1 MASTA
6 IMGLMK
12 ALGQKLP
19 KTVTKTKPI
28 IKKDKNKSN
37 EITKKQFIKIRKTKK
52 DLGSQVS
59 TADKGKYNILNRKLD
74 DALKD
79 KDKSSALETIS
90 KMESFISKTKTSKF
104 GSLAEAKIAAQK
116 RGAKT
121 FRYEGKVYKTP
132 IKDSKRVRQNLS
144 GDIKAP
150 KERQKEKKYL
160 IDKTL
165 NSLPG
170 GKNRFKVDPKNKNKL
185 IDKQTGKTVGITE
198 MSQMFKTGKTPTPM
212 RKQTLTKRGEELLDE
227 GNFKKILNNPKKYM
241 YEGTNSPL
249 TPKQQPP
256 KTKADR
262 EVAKEKFEE
271 LSEDQKVDFIRNIIE
286 PELTSKQISDVLG
299 TTSRSQAVKLPKS
312 TIRKI
317 DKSKS
322 IPKGELIKRLIDVAE
337 RKLKDK
343 ALSNAAKDKLN
354 AQIKKLALRFNK
366 GKNIIDD
373 VTEGATSKSIEDE
386 ITSVGGFQIK
396 QFKKGGKLS
405 SKKKKIIKPK
415 TIKVAKKKS
424 APRGVG
430 AAKRGYGKAMGR
442 A

>member
-1 MASTA
+1 
-6 IMGLMK
+6 
-12 ALGQKLP
+12 
-19 KTVTKTKPI
+19 
-28 IKKDKNKSN
+28 
-37 EITKKQFIKIRKTKK
+37 
-52 DLGSQVS
+52 
-59 TADKGKYNILNRKLD
+59 
-74 DALKD
+74 
-79 KDKSSALETIS
+79 
-90 KMESFISKTKTSKF
+90 
-104 GSLAEAKIAAQK
+104 
-116 RGAKT
+116 
-121 FRYEGKVYKTP
+121 
-132 IKDSKRVRQNLS
+132 
-144 GDIKAP
+144 
-150 KERQKEKKYL
+150 
-160 IDKTL
+160 
-165 NSLPG
+165 
-170 GKNRFKVDPKNKNKL
+170 
-185 IDKQTGKTVGITE
+185 
-198 MSQMFKTGKTPTPM
+198 
-212 RKQTLTKRGEELLDE
+212 
-227 GNFKKILNNPKKYM
+227 M